1 MIRATALALSVLAL
15 AACGSTTAQTA
26 PPSSTTCTS
35 PKAAL
40 ALRELAHDTA
50 AIRAAA
56 NLPGADALKGN
67 AAINRATD
75 RFLTDVETAPIDNI
89 ARNRLI
95 DHAAAALVGACGQ
108 CFQAL
113 EAERPVVWI
122 AKGAHSGNCQK

>member
-1 MIRATALALSVLAL
+1 LALSVLAL
-15 AACGSTTAQTA
+15 AACGSTTAQTSA
-26 PPSSTTCTS
+26 PPSASCIS

-40 ALRELAHDTA
+40 ALHELAHDTA

-56 NLPGADALKGN
+56 NLPGANTLKGN
-67 AAINRATD
+67 PAINRATD
-75 RFLTDVETAPIDNI
+75 RFLADVETAPIDNI

-95 DHAAAALVGACGQ
+95 DHAAAALVGACQQ

-122 AKGAHSGNCQK
+122 AKGAHRGNCQK

>member
-1 MIRATALALSVLAL
+1 VIRATALALSVLAL
-15 AACGSTTAQTA
+15 AACGSTSAQTA
-26 PPSSTTCTS
+26 APPKTCTS

-40 ALRELAHDTA
+40 ALQKLARDTT
-50 AIRAAA
+50 AIRDAADLPAA
-56 NLPGADALKGN
+56 NTLKGN

-95 DHAAAALVGACGQ
+95 DHAAVALVGACEQ

-113 EAERPVVWI
+113 EADRPVVWI
-122 AKGAHSGNCQK
+122 AKGAHSGTCQK

>member
-1 MIRATALALSVLAL
+1 VVRATALALSVLAL
-15 AACGSTTAQTA
+15 AACGSTAAQTA
-26 PPSSTTCTS
+26 APPASCTS

-40 ALRELAHDTA
+40 AVQKLARDTA

-56 NLPGADALKGN
+56 DLPGANTLKGN

-95 DHAAAALVGACGQ
+95 DHAAAALVGACQQ

-113 EAERPVVWI
+113 EADRPVVWI
-122 AKGAHSGNCQK
+122 AKGAHRGNCQK

>member
-1 MIRATALALSVLAL
+1 MVRATALALSVLAL
-15 AACGSTTAQTA
+15 AACGSTAA
-26 PPSSTTCTS
+26 HTTQPAAKCTS
-35 PKAAL
+35 PEAARAL
-40 ALRELAHDTA
+40 ATLRRDTA

-56 NLPGADALKGN
+56 NLPAASALKGN

-75 RFLTDVETAPIDNI
+75 RFLTDVETAPIDNL

-95 DHAAAALVGACGQ
+95 DHAAAALVGACEQ

>member
-1 MIRATALALSVLAL
+1 VIRATALALSVLAL
-15 AACGSTTAQTA
+15 AACGSTSARTAA
-26 PPSSTTCTS
+26 PPKSCTS
-35 PKAAL
+35 PKAGL
-40 ALRELAHDTA
+40 ALQKLARDTA

-56 NLPGADALKGN
+56 NLPGANALKGN

-95 DHAAAALVGACGQ
+95 DHAAAALVGACQQ

-122 AKGAHSGNCQK
+122 AKSPHSGNCQK